1 MVCVNDNAAANT
13 IAAFARRGD
22 GTLVP
27 MPGSPFAAGA
37 AGGSSWPSARG
48 AARSPCSGIAT
59 SGELQAVG
67 SPVASGDIKP
77 VSIAVHGHLAYVA
90 NEGNGAAGSDY
101 TGFTPGDDDQ
111 RAPLADSTVPL
122 APTALPGDV
131 LFNATGT
138 HLVGTDVGPPN
149 GPSFMDSFGVGADG
163 RLIQD
168 REPGCGSSAGRG
180 LAGTVMVS

>member
-1 MVCVNDNAAANT
+1 MVYVNDNTAANT

-27 MPGSPFAAGA
+27 MPGPPFAAGA
-37 AGGSSWPSARG
+37 AGRSSWPSARG

-101 TGFTPGDDDQ
+101 TGFTLGDDQ
-111 RAPLADSTVPL
+111 RAPADSTVPL
-122 APTALPGDV
+122 APAALPGDV

-138 HLVGTDVGPPN
+138 HLVGTDVGPAN

-168 REPGCGSSAGRG
+168 SEPGCGSSTGGGSRGR
-180 LAGTVMVS
+180 